1 MEYLLKASAI
11 IIIFYLSYKLFLQRI
26 TFFESNRAFLL
37 IGLLSAFLIPLIVI
51 PVFVEAPSILKNTV
65 IVDNVNNIEPA
76 KSSLGFTDIISYIY
90 IIGFV
95 VFMVRFIFQ
104 LASLF
109 AIILKT
115 KSVRTNRYKIIE
127 IDSNYS
133 PFSFFNW
140 IVYNPKLFNKTELR
154 QILDHE
160 KAHANQYHSIDVLI
174 AQITC
179 IVLWLNPFVW
189 LYFKDLKQNLE
200 FIADKKAQLN
210 CNDKKNY
217 QYTLLKT
224 IMPKQQITLT
234 NNFYNSLIKKRII
247 MLHKSKSKK
256 TSSIKYAII
265 IPLLALFLMSFNTK
279 EVYISTETTPEQ
291 TLIDF
296 YQNDTH
302 KKNIEKFTI
311 HKDFSDNDFNILSEQ
326 LENKGLSNKF
336 TGIKRN
342 SANEIIS
349 IKIEL
354 SSKNSSVKHVT
365 NSSEIIKP
373 IIITVESTGENQMIS
388 IGNTSNY
395 KDDHDDIKHKIHVK
409 NDHEI
414 EVIGYG
420 ESEPE
425 FREGKNIISGD
436 SIVFTKAKTIYKIL
450 NDNETPLYFI
460 DGKEVTS
467 KEVNNL
473 DHDIIESI
481 DVSKGEN
488 AINKYGDKGENGV
501 VIITTKNQKTSSISL
516 RLSNNPL
523 FIVDGKEVNKSTF
536 ESIAPKEINSVD
548 VLKGEKAINKCGKKG
563 ENGVIII
570 TTKKE

>member
-90 IIGFV
+90 IIGFI

-140 IVYNPKLFNKTELR
+140 IVYNPKLFNKTELS

-296 YQNDTH
+296 YQNYTH

-311 HKDFSDNDFNILSEQ
+311 HKDFSDSDFNILSEQ
-326 LENKGLSNKF
+326 LENKGLSIKF

-467 KEVNNL
+467 KEINNL

-501 VIITTKNQKTSSISL
+501 VLITTKNQKTSSISM
-516 RLSNNPL
+516 RPSNNLL
-523 FIVDGKEVNKSTF
+523 FIVDGKEVNKSIF
-536 ESIAPKEINSVD
+536 ESISPKEINSIE
-548 VLKGEKAINKCGKKG
+548 VLKREKAINKYGKKG
-563 ENGVIII
+563 KNGVIII
-570 TTKKE
+570 TTKQE

>member
-51 PVFVEAPSILKNTV
+51 PVIVEAPSILKNTV

-90 IIGFV
+90 IIGFI

-127 IDSNYS
+127 IDSKYS

-279 EVYISTETTPEQ
+279 EVYIITETTPEQ

-311 HKDFSDNDFNILSEQ
+311 HKDFSDSDFNILSEQ
-326 LENKGLSNKF
+326 LENKGLSIKF

-467 KEVNNL
+467 KEINNL

-501 VIITTKNQKTSSISL
+501 VIITTKNQKTSSISI
-516 RLSNNPL
+516 RPSNNLL
-523 FIVDGKEVNKSTF
+523 FIVDGKEVNKSIF
-536 ESIAPKEINSVD
+536 ESISPKEINNIE
-548 VLKGEKAINKCGKKG
+548 VLKREKAINKYGKKG

-570 TTKKE
+570 TTKQE